1 MPKIKQHTNSSK
13 VIPNLCSEHTLI
25 ICHFQQ
31 RPVSILFSIFAI
43 LFRSQTEGTFF
54 HREQDLLSSDSD
66 LEVRINGVKVSQSS
80 SELGV
85 ASKNLRYERTH
96 RKAVPSLLHFLFI
109 IGPLGSEIRQ
119 DGLIY
124 ASSVRMRYITSLSA
138 KVMLIL
144 LPRP

>member
-13 VIPNLCSEHTLI
+13 VIPNFCLKHTFNYLS
-25 ICHFQQ
+25 FQE
-31 RPVSILFSIFAI
+31 RPESILSSIFAI
-43 LFRSQTEGTFF
+43 LFHSKAEETYF
-54 HREQDLLSSDSD
+54 HREQDLFSSDSY
-66 LEVRINGVKVSQSS
+66 LEVRINGVKGSQSS

-85 ASKNLRYERTH
+85 ASKNLCYGRTH

-124 ASSVRMRYITSLSA
+124 ASSVKITSRSA